1 MICVRDKKTK
11 KKLISRRSEKLN
23 SKSYIAASKEDAAR
37 LQEFIANDN
46 TLVSDDTTGIIVD
59 DRVVGFVHARACYAC
74 MYVDRR
80 LTDAAYLHCV
90 AVQLSLVS
98 GIKRRKFRTD

>member
-1 MICVRDKKTK
+1 MKS
-11 KKLISRRSEKLN
+11 ISRKSEKLN
-23 SKSYIAASKEDAAR
+23 TKWYSAVNEEDAIH

-46 TLVSDDTTGIIVD
+46 ALVSDDTTGIIVD
-59 DRVVGFVHARACYAC
+59 DRAVGFVHARACYAC
-74 MYVDRR
+74 VYVDRR

-98 GIKRRKFRTD
+98 GIKRRKFRAD